1 MTFGVPRAVFLT
13 ILEEV
18 HNTMFYAKYLTPYDT
33 MAKISA
39 TVVETYM
46 YHILDI
52 KGMGLILLDK
62 MCFYLLFQHIFQP
75 RDQHIQQTETI

>member
-1 MTFGVPRAVFLT
+1 MC
-13 ILEEV
+13 
-18 HNTMFYAKYLTPYDT
+18 HAKYLTPYDT

-46 YHILDI
+46 YHIHDF

-62 MCFYLLFQHIFQP
+62 ICFYLLFQHIFQP
-75 RDQHIQQTETI
+75 RHQPIQQTETILTT